1 MARVT
6 VDDEKHTT
14 IQDIFC
20 IPGPYKIYQQVL
32 LAHAGLNISLGIR
45 LI

>member
-1 MARVT
+1 MARIT

-20 IPGPYKIYQQVL
+20 IPCPYKIYQQVL
-32 LAHAGLNISLGIR
+32 PAHASLNISLGIR